1 VSRFRPVLR
10 VLGTWRSFPRES
22 GIGRKANGQL
32 AKQNE
37 EIMFLLRTSVLL
49 VGLAGVA
56 GANNLIL
63 NGDFSLGYTDFTS
76 GYTEVPNGT
85 YTGPGDYGLTT
96 NPSTAFTNGYQPFTP
111 YDGGTYMLF
120 ADGGSPSTA
129 VWSEDDINV
138 VAGTTYTFEA
148 YVADADPS
156 GYSGNPAIL
165 DLLVNGTTVGTS
177 YDVPNN
183 PGAWELWTFTYTATS
198 SGSITLSIV
207 DANTNPDGAGNDFAI
222 DDLCLIAPGSSCA
235 SSTSPV
241 PEPSSVG
248 FCLIG
253 LLGMGVGGA
262 LRRKA

>member
-1 VSRFRPVLR
+1 
-10 VLGTWRSFPRES
+10 
-22 GIGRKANGQL
+22 
-32 AKQNE
+32 
-37 EIMFLLRTSVLL
+37 MFLLRTSVLL
-49 VGLAGVA
+49 IGLAGVA

-76 GYTEVPNGT
+76 GYTKVPNGT

-96 NPSTAFTNGYQPFTP
+96 NPSTGFTNGYQPFTP

-120 ADGGSPSTA
+120 ADGAGPGTS
-129 VWSEDDINV
+129 VWSEDNINV

-156 GYSGNPAIL
+156 GYSGNPATL
-165 DLLVNGTTVGTS
+165 DLLVNGTAVGTA

-183 PGAWELWTFTYTATS
+183 PGGWELWTFTYTPTV

-207 DANTNPDGAGNDFAI
+207 DTNTNPGGAGDDFAI
-222 DDLCLIAPGSSCA
+222 DDLSLSAP
-235 SSTSPV
+235 STSPV
-241 PEPSSVG
+241 PEPSSIG
-248 FCLIG
+248 FCLLG

-262 LRRKA
+262 ALRRKA